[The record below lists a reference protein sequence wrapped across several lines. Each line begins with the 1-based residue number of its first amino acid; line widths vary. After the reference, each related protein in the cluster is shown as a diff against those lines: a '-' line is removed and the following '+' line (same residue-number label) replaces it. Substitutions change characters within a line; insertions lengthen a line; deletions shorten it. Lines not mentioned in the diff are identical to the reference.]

1 MTQSQEKE
9 VHSGNRVVHPSWNLY
24 ITMCVEA
31 EGWSIHRWSWRS
43 RKVPDPTKS
52 WNTCNRIWV
61 ISRAVENHW
70 LFLSRGIMIIFESQ
84 KAHSDHGVKNEFM
97 DVGKLEVGCPA
108 WEDVIIL
115 RRGNCSLGK
124 KSRNEDRK
132 KWIWEVFPREHTRDY
147 NCCSGCG
154 KKWRWR

>member
-1 MTQSQEKE
+1 
-9 VHSGNRVVHPSWNLY
+9 
-24 ITMCVEA
+24 
-31 EGWSIHRWSWRS
+31 
-43 RKVPDPTKS
+43 
-52 WNTCNRIWV
+52 
-61 ISRAVENHW
+61 
-70 LFLSRGIMIIFESQ
+70 MIIFESQ

-132 KWIWEVFPREHTRDY
+132 KWI
-147 NCCSGCG
+147 
-154 KKWRWR
+154 